1 MATQWKESFTLHHD
15 RIDAQHKELFRLANF
30 VESLDPRSITKLELS
45 ALFKEFFDY
54 MQEHFKEEEAYMA
67 SIEYPL
73 LQDHQKLHQEIIDSI
88 TNLLREKR
96 SIQELQHAMK
106 DASHKWLVEH
116 ILHNDLKIEKWRK
129 GNIVTSD
136 IQQNLL

>member
-30 VESLDPRSITKLELS
+30 VENLDPRSITKLELS

-67 SIEYPL
+67 RIEYPL

-106 DASHKWLVEH
+106 EASHKWLVEH